1 MVVEKELKNC
11 HDPYAM
17 VIKMPLL
24 SNIPGRFITF
34 KRDSEWTV
42 SLRLDFVFFGVWL
55 GLTFDFAVGGNV
67 TDPFWVQKFM

>member
-1 MVVEKELKNC
+1 MKLLRLTNFYIKGYHHFKIRPTKEIEMVVEKELKNC

-34 KRDSEWTV
+34 KRDSE
-42 SLRLDFVFFGVWL
+42 
-55 GLTFDFAVGGNV
+55 
-67 TDPFWVQKFM
+67 